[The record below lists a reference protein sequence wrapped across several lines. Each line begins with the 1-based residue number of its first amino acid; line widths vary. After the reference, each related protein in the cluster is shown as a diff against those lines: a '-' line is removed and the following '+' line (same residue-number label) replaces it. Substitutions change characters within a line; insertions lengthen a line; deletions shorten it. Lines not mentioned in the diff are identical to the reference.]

1 MKVMSFFDKLFK
13 KNTLTKTGID
23 EALEKGLI
31 TKEEYLRLKV
41 SRTDQELSDYLL
53 KEKKRK

>member
-1 MKVMSFFDKLFK
+1 MSFFDRVFK
-13 KNTLTKTGID
+13 KNSTLTKTGID

-41 SRTDQELSDYLL
+41 DRTEKELTDYLL
-53 KEKKRK
+53 KEKKKK